1 MTGNRSNR
9 ARSWAASAGF
19 SALKQKLEPQIGDD
33 FENACA
39 PFLQLVFPEINHARR
54 LGVRDKY
61 GIDYFVQHAGTSH
74 MAAAIQTKGFER
86 DAQTLGRSQISQCR
100 ASFDKTRKSA
110 KKKKDGFRIGRYI
123 LLVNRDLRSDTFRKV
138 VDRIGPDLLVNTGV
152 AESFEIWSAHD
163 LVNRGMDEL
172 RERLEQGLTT
182 ASRDIALQ
190 YLQYGVFHSTTAI
203 RREIPSKWQEHAF
216 DQHSITDSE
225 QPQEKMNDVAA
236 ALAERLGDG
245 RIFVVF
251 GEYGFGK
258 SVTARRLVELATPR
272 PVLFL
277 EAARIDGNIHSTK
290 QFVGLLLKGANV
302 FKSTEALPDYIMRA
316 LDDVALFLI
325 RNSEIKPL
333 LIIDGLDEAA
343 VLTAGDGAHRVFNW
357 LKEVQAPVVLT
368 MRTAMWLDAFS
379 RFTRPYAAYLI
390 GPKATRRKTKLTTIE
405 LEPWG
410 KNEILSLVE
419 KEAALEADVS
429 RRTRLTRLEGIL
441 SRDEDRFYALFGDIP
456 RRPLFLRML
465 TAYVAEEDIPDE
477 PLSRT
482 RLMRT
487 FVEMKLHRDS
497 EAPFD
502 HGGRTG
508 RSAIVEG
515 WSFEKRIAT
524 SLSLMCGAAGA
535 MTSQQGAIVGLTES
549 CTLAQAANNANLS
562 HVEFDDLAVV
572 LNSLLEFDRAQ
583 QPSSFDRRRLVFSH
597 RAFQEFFLARYIL
610 DHEEEYAGL
619 EIPQEVVSWLD
630 GETVK

>member
-1 MTGNRSNR
+1 MTGTQSNR
-9 ARSWAASAGF
+9 ARSWSAGAGF
-19 SALKQKLEPQIGDD
+19 SALKQRLEPQVGDD

-39 PFLQLVFPEINHARR
+39 LFLQLVFPEINHARR

-61 GIDYFVQHAGTSH
+61 GIDYFVRRTGTSH
-74 MAAAIQTKGFER
+74 MAVVIQTKGFEQ
-86 DAQTLGRSQISQCR
+86 DAQTLGRSQVDQCQR
-100 ASFDKTRKSA
+100 SFDKTRKSA
-110 KKKKDGFRIGRYI
+110 KKNGFRIGRYI
-123 LLVNRDLRSDTFRKV
+123 LLINRDLRSDTFRKEV
-138 VDRIGPDLLVNTGV
+138 ERIGPDMLVKTGV
-152 AESFEIWSAHD
+152 AKSFEIWPAHD

-172 RERLEQGLTT
+172 RERLEQGLSA

-190 YLQYGVFHSTTAI
+190 YLQFGALHTTTAI
-203 RREIPSKWQEHAF
+203 HGEIPSKWQEHTF

-225 QPQEKMNDVAA
+225 QPKEKMNDVAA

-258 SVTARRLVELATPR
+258 SVTASRLVELVSPR

-290 QFVGLLLKGANV
+290 QFLGLLLKGANV
-302 FKSTEALPDYIMRA
+302 FKTAEALPDYIVRA

-368 MRTAMWLDAFS
+368 MRTAMWLEAFS
-379 RFTRPYAAYLI
+379 RFTRPHATYLI
-390 GPKATRRKTKLTTIE
+390 GPKAPRRKTKLTTIE

-410 KNEILSLVE
+410 KNEILSLLE
-419 KEAALEADVS
+419 KETAFEVDVS
-429 RRTRLTRLEGIL
+429 RKTRVSRLRETL
-441 SRDEDRFYALFGDIP
+441 SRDEDRFNALFGDIP

-465 TAYVAEEDIPDE
+465 TAYVAEEDVPDK
-477 PLSRT
+477 PLSRNK
-482 RLMRT
+482 LMRT

-497 EAPFD
+497 EAPFN
-502 HGGRTG
+502 HGGSTG

-515 WSFEKRIAT
+515 WSFEKRIST

-535 MTSQQGAIVGLTES
+535 MTSLHGPFVGLSDS
-549 CTLAQAANNANLS
+549 CTLAQAASKANLAY
-562 HVEFDDLAVV
+562 VELDELVVV

-583 QPSSFDRRRLVFSH
+583 QPSSFDKRRLVFSH
-597 RAFQEFFLARYIL
+597 RAFQEFFLARYTL
-610 DHEEEYAGL
+610 DHEEEFVGL
-619 EIPQEVVSWLD
+619 KIPMEVTSWLD
-630 GETVK
+630 GEKVK